1 MSTKKKYEHIFT
13 LNRGYCLIVGP
24 RSNLLSFEIILQIE
38 YTFLTSFP
46 QTSVERVLQFFSL
59 HQMIKCLITA
69 HTSWYSPKGVRYC
82 RISLCCMP
90 RVRGEREKDIGT
102 MWYPPLGAQIT
113 FPVERKPLLVL
124 INNGCFACRQLLPET
139 KRKYLLILGNWAGLC
154 RANLLGVLP
163 SWHPPPHPTPP
174 PPLDTKEEKQMIIST
189 NTEVLEEGHFSIY
202 VIVTT

>member
-1 MSTKKKYEHIFT
+1 
-13 LNRGYCLIVGP
+13 
-24 RSNLLSFEIILQIE
+24 
-38 YTFLTSFP
+38 
-46 QTSVERVLQFFSL
+46 
-59 HQMIKCLITA
+59 MIKCLITA

-139 KRKYLLILGNWAGLC
+139 NIKETELACARQIYLEYFLHGT
-154 RANLLGVLP
+154 
-163 SWHPPPHPTPP
+163 PPPHPFLLTPSP
-174 PPLDTKEEKQMIIST
+174 SLRHKRRETNDNKQKYWSAWGRTLLNPCYCDHLDILSNPSSSKLKANLVSLKLP
-189 NTEVLEEGHFSIY
+189 EVINM
-202 VIVTT
+202 

>member
-1 MSTKKKYEHIFT
+1 
-13 LNRGYCLIVGP
+13 
-24 RSNLLSFEIILQIE
+24 
-38 YTFLTSFP
+38 
-46 QTSVERVLQFFSL
+46 
-59 HQMIKCLITA
+59 MIKCLITA

-139 KRKYLLILGNWAGLC
+139 KRKYLLILRKLNWLVQGKPTWSTSFLAP
-154 RANLLGVLP
+154 P
-163 SWHPPPHPTPP
+163 SSPHPTPP
-174 PPLDTKEEKQMIIST
+174 PPLDTKEEKKCLRKDTSQSMLLWPLRYTIKS
-189 NTEVLEEGHFSIY
+189 L
-202 VIVTT
+202 